1 MEISKDLPLYLSL
14 IEKPINLLFSIDQFV
29 FEFSKK
35 TYQQKKSGEFFQQLK
50 ERKKVSLFY
59 GDLPRKQ
66 LVKFFQDAR
75 KMKGYFSKNLLALV
89 ESRLD
94 VVLYRNGL
102 VRTIAEG
109 RQLIKHKKVQ
119 VNQKFISSPS
129 IVLKPGDIIS
139 LQKLGNQLT
148 HFLKTTKDKKQKAQ
162 TEDISLQFQKNL
174 NLVLNQR
181 LVKKEN
187 SKKKATKNNSVLN
200 IPSKI
205 FCNLLTQL
213 ICTQI
218 KLRSFWNTKQLKF
231 NSLNLQSSNLHKSKV
246 PEKNWLTTFKW
257 KSFSRRNVI
266 RKNLL
271 KNKNQQHFANEGSL
285 KKKPVFWVKNLGQLA
300 LKFQVNF
307 NETKKKNK
315 QFSVE
320 KTTSLQN
327 QQDRLQRT
335 NFGQKIYLPEEYSKQ
350 LINFKS
356 ENLELERKKKHQKPL
371 IKKSILLY
379 RKSFLLFLKQI
390 NSHSK
395 FSNLV
400 GLKIK
405 NFLLKKSFFDF
416 QTFSMSKKVFPFGK
430 KLERSRKS
438 QSSSFLK
445 ELNFRTLRPLNSEVS
460 YNILTVIYLYSPQR
474 VNFPFYI
481 DFDLIKRSLG

>member
-187 SKKKATKNNSVLN
+187 SKKK
-200 IPSKI
+200 
-205 FCNLLTQL
+205 
-213 ICTQI
+213 
-218 KLRSFWNTKQLKF
+218 QLKI
-231 NSLNLQSSNLHKSKV
+231 
-246 PEKNWLTTFKW
+246 
-257 KSFSRRNVI
+257 I
-266 RKNLL
+266 R
-271 KNKNQQHFANEGSL
+271 F
-285 KKKPVFWVKNLGQLA
+285 
-300 LKFQVNF
+300 
-307 NETKKKNK
+307 
-315 QFSVE
+315 
-320 KTTSLQN
+320 
-327 QQDRLQRT
+327 
-335 NFGQKIYLPEEYSKQ
+335 
-350 LINFKS
+350 
-356 ENLELERKKKHQKPL
+356 
-371 IKKSILLY
+371 
-379 RKSFLLFLKQI
+379 
-390 NSHSK
+390 
-395 FSNLV
+395 
-400 GLKIK
+400 
-405 NFLLKKSFFDF
+405 
-416 QTFSMSKKVFPFGK
+416 
-430 KLERSRKS
+430 
-438 QSSSFLK
+438 
-445 ELNFRTLRPLNSEVS
+445 
-460 YNILTVIYLYSPQR
+460 
-474 VNFPFYI
+474 
-481 DFDLIKRSLG
+481 